1 MKKMYSILCSFVVMF
16 LGVLVPQAFA
26 GDMNKPNVC
35 LVSPNNSNLYFV
47 HIHTMDSKKHASF
60 KNLLVSKRCG
70 ATFDISVEGKTQK
83 VFLKIYKN
91 KEQKKLFV
99 VMALLPFTVEMS
111 NMSSNMSNNPFVTQF
126 PLVKGSASFLM
137 LPSDGN
143 SSPSLAGEITAIHV
157 PARTYGANYLDI
169 NWNTLMK
176 NLPNKN

>member
-16 LGVLVPQAFA
+16 LGVLVTQAFA

-47 HIHTMDSKKHASF
+47 HIHTTDSKKHASF
-60 KNLLVSKRCG
+60 KNLLVSERCG
-70 ATFDISVEGKTQK
+70 ATFDVAIEGRPQK
-83 VFLKIYKN
+83 VLVEIHNN

-99 VMALLPFTVEMS
+99 TMALVPFTVEM
-111 NMSSNMSNNPFVTQF
+111 SNMSNNPFVTQF

-137 LPSDGN
+137 LPLDGN